1 MRETIGVQCFATKEE
16 KSMPP
21 PKKPFATPPPA
32 NGPRQPTNKPA
43 MHVYNPQPTPKVLQK
58 KTAVGPVVRREQ
70 SSGKPNAPAAYRPQ
84 PVPKVLQ
91 TKINN
96 RPAAANSER
105 KQPQAPP
112 AFRPQPVPKVL
123 QKKSAVGQPQL
134 AQLAQLVGSAKKPA
148 PLANPNERTTTPSK
162 LGKVQR
168 RSSTQ
173 LPTPSVGK
181 GRPAVPALQLKA
193 RNNISTPAIQRQTGR
208 TVTNVGVARVI
219 QRITA
224 DELEQ
229 LPESYRVVFREWLMA
244 RTLPT
249 AERPKKYKDPA
260 KAATHLLSFIPS
272 VDALKMAL
280 DSFQANKKADRERN
294 IEAEKMLPQHASK
307 TIASCKT
314 LTDCGVSIEP
324 DALSQAMHILDDD
337 AFFKA
342 HVTLTTTK
350 LKHRDPY
357 DIKVAI
363 GAQLNEE
370 TRAFTD
376 KNISYFK
383 SNPEFSTVIHE
394 TLHLLCRT
402 PVKSM
407 LGNLLNEGMTELLT
421 EWACADA
428 KAKYVEDYVAEK
440 ALTKAAFQAVGKLQ
454 KSFLAKTYFSEPK
467 EMAQLLEKK
476 MGRDK
481 FEQFKSLDDAGQALK
496 FLAG

>member
-1 MRETIGVQCFATKEE
+1 MR
-16 KSMPP
+16 
-21 PKKPFATPPPA
+21 
-32 NGPRQPTNKPA
+32 
-43 MHVYNPQPTPKVLQK
+43 VYNPQPTPRVLQK
-58 KTAVGPVVRREQ
+58 KTVAEPVVTRAQ
-70 SSGKPNAPAAYRPQ
+70 SSGKPNAPPAYRPQ

-123 QKKSAVGQPQL
+123 QQKPRVGQPP
-134 AQLAQLVGSAKKPA
+134 LVGSAKKPV
-148 PLANPNERTTTPSK
+148 PLAKSPNERTTTLPK
-162 LGKVQR
+162 LAEVQR
-168 RSSTQ
+168 RSTAQ
-173 LPTPSVGK
+173 LPPSAGK
-181 GRPAVPALQLKA
+181 ARPAVPAMQIKA

-208 TVTNVGVARVI
+208 TVTKVGVSRVI

-229 LPESYRVVFREWLMA
+229 LPESYRLVFREWLMA

-249 AERPKKYKDPA
+249 AERPEKYKDPT

-280 DSFQANKKADRERN
+280 DRFQANKKADRERN
-294 IEAEKMLPQHASK
+294 IEAQKMLPHRASK
-307 TIASCKT
+307 TIASSKT
-314 LTDCGVSIEP
+314 LTDCGVSIDP
-324 DALSQAMHILDDD
+324 DALSQAMRILDDD
-337 AFFKA
+337 AFFKV
-342 HVTLTTTK
+342 HVTLTTHK

-370 TRAFTD
+370 TKAFTE

-407 LGNLLNEGMTELLT
+407 LGYLLTEGMTELLT
-421 EWACADA
+421 QWACGDA
-428 KAKYVEDYVAEK
+428 KAQYVEDYVAEK
-440 ALTKAAFQAVGKLQ
+440 TLTKAAFQAVGKLQ

-476 MGRDK
+476 MGKDN
-481 FEQFKSLDDAGQALK
+481 FEQFKSLDDAGEGLK
-496 FLAG
+496 FL